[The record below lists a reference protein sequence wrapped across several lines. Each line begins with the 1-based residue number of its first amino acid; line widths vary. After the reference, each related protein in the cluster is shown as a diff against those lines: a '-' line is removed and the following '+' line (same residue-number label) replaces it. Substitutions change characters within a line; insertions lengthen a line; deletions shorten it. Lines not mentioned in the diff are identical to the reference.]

1 MASTNF
7 IKPLKIGSFLC
18 ENNLML
24 APMAGITGLPFR
36 AMCIEGGAGL
46 VFGEMVSAAALKYK
60 NKKSQK
66 LLFTGK
72 FPTAIQVFGSDSQS
86 ISIAAKD
93 AEKSGAVI
101 VDINAG
107 CPVKKIVK
115 SGAGINLMKDEK
127 LFAQIIESA
136 VKSVKIPVTVKIRIG
151 IKKGEVLSVYGER
164 SPEFIEGRS
173 RTMSKG
179 EILSFSSKGENIG
192 RSFARIA
199 ESEGASAV
207 SVHARYASS
216 VHSGSADLD
225 ALAKITSSVKI
236 PVIGNGGICDAGTAK
251 EMFKTGCAGIM
262 IGRGAIGFPDIFN
275 YLKAEL
281 SGKKGSELSET
292 PSTQYKLKTFTDL
305 LGGNADHYGEKSGLM
320 RTKKVVGWWLKG
332 FKGASALRAKFVLA
346 NDYDYAKTLLTN
358 FSD

>member
-1 MASTNF
+1 
-7 IKPLKIGSFLC
+7 
-18 ENNLML
+18 ML

-151 IKKGEVLSVYGER
+151 IKKGEVLSFSSKGEVL
-164 SPEFIEGRS
+164 SFS
-173 RTMSKG
+173 SKG